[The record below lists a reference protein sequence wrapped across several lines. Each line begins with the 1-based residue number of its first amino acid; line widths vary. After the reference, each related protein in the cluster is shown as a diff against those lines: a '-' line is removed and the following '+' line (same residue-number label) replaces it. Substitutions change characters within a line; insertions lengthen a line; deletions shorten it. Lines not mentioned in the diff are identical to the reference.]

1 MSWWITEIWPTI
13 SDRTPPCPIGRQQ
26 QDGGTVASSSLD
38 LTKRRRNYYS
48 SPFLHLRGCIMCTP
62 PGLAPLFWLPW
73 WLYFL
78 GSTSS
83 CWIVT
88 AYRLLCL
95 KLKTCG
101 QKPTW
106 RVFQPIVRVSAV
118 LLGLLPSMGP
128 RIVAWARAA
137 FEQGAL
143 PSQQIVCFR
152 PQRSWKAGRDQL
164 LCMPMGSQGGDGKI
178 SCLDCS

>member
-1 MSWWITEIWPTI
+1 MSWWMTEIWPTI

-101 QKPTW
+101 QRPTW
-106 RVFQPIVRVSAV
+106 RVFQPIVRVAFHRHTLYVPSHVSAKMSGC
-118 LLGLLPSMGP
+118 LHT
-128 RIVAWARAA
+128 
-137 FEQGAL
+137 
-143 PSQQIVCFR
+143 
-152 PQRSWKAGRDQL
+152 
-164 LCMPMGSQGGDGKI
+164 I
-178 SCLDCS
+178 SG